1 MRISDEYDTSYTN
14 PACAQGLRDG
24 FVTMRHFEAIAGW
37 SLYHH
42 PPAMRLL
49 LITDT
54 YPPEING
61 VARTLSTLA
70 RGLTA
75 RGHAVEVITTR
86 AAESAEP
93 EGAPARHVVPSLPL
107 PGYPGLRVGLA
118 TRGRLLR
125 LFERFQPDV
134 LYVATETPLGLAAIR
149 AARRAGVPVVSGFHT
164 NFQTYLGDYGPA
176 GLASLARPLLRAL
189 HNRTARTLT
198 PSADTAAMLTGWG
211 VRNVGVLGRGVD
223 TRLFDP
229 ARRCAELRRTW
240 GADDAT
246 PVALYVG
253 RVAAEKNLDLLV
265 RAFQAFR
272 AIHPQ
277 APCVVV
283 GDGPRRQALQ
293 AAQPDFIFAGARPGE
308 ELARHYAS
316 ADVFLFPSVTET
328 FGNVVLEALAAGLLP
343 VAYDYAGPRQL
354 IRHGTSGW
362 LAPLGDE
369 AAFLDGTRA
378 AAAGWNDATRRAN
391 TRAAALKHGW
401 PQVIEQF
408 EAELR
413 AVLPARP

>member
-1 MRISDEYDTSYTN
+1 
-14 PACAQGLRDG
+14 
-24 FVTMRHFEAIAGW
+24 
-37 SLYHH
+37 
-42 PPAMRLL
+42 MRLL

-70 RGLTA
+70 RGLSA
-75 RGHAVEVITTR
+75 RGHAVEIVTTR
-86 AAESAEP
+86 AAESADTFV
-93 EGAPARHVVPSLPL
+93 RHLVPSLPL
-107 PGYPGLRVGLA
+107 PGYPGLRVGMA

-125 LFERFQPDV
+125 LFDRFKPDV
-134 LYVATETPLGLAAIR
+134 LYVATETPLGFSAIR
-149 AARRAGVPVVSGFHT
+149 AARSVGVPVVSGFHT
-164 NFQTYLGDYGPA
+164 NFQTYLGDYAPP

-198 PSADTAAMLTGWG
+198 PSADTAAMLTEWG
-211 VRNVGVLGRGVD
+211 VHNVGVLGRGVD
-223 TRLFDP
+223 TTLFDP
-229 ARRCAELRRTW
+229 VRRCRELRQSW
-240 GADDAT
+240 GADDST

-272 AIHPQ
+272 AIQPK

-293 AAQPDFIFAGARPGE
+293 TAQSEAIFAGARTGE

-328 FGNVVLEALAAGLLP
+328 FGNVVLEALAAGLPP

-354 IRHGTSGW
+354 IRHSRNGW

-369 AAFLDGTRA
+369 AAFLECTRA
-378 AAAGWNDATRRAN
+378 AAIDWSDAGRRAEA
-391 TRAAALKHGW
+391 RAAALKHGW

-408 EAELR
+408 EAELQ

>member
-1 MRISDEYDTSYTN
+1 
-14 PACAQGLRDG
+14 
-24 FVTMRHFEAIAGW
+24 MRHFEEGTVC
-37 SLYHH
+37 SLYKK

-75 RGHAVEVITTR
+75 RGHAVEVVTTR
-86 AAESAEP
+86 AAEPDEP
-93 EGAPARHVVPSLPL
+93 EGTPARHLVPSLPL

-118 TRGRLLR
+118 TRGRLRR
-125 LFERFQPDV
+125 LFERFRPDV

-149 AARRAGVPVVSGFHT
+149 AASKAGIPVVSGFHT
-164 NFQTYLGDYGPA
+164 NFQTYLGDYAPPGVA
-176 GLASLARPLLRAL
+176 ALARPLLCAL

-198 PSADTAAMLTGWG
+198 PSADTAAMLRTWG
-211 VRNVGVLGRGVD
+211 IRDVGVLGRGVD
-223 TRLFDP
+223 TTLFDP
-229 ARRCAELRRTW
+229 ARRCTELRRSW
-240 GADDAT
+240 GAGDAT

-265 RAFQAFR
+265 RAFDAFR
-272 AIHPQ
+272 TIHPQ

-293 AAQPDFIFAGARPGE
+293 AAHPDFVFAGNQTGE

-354 IRHGTSGW
+354 IRHDTNGW

-369 AAFLDGTRA
+369 TGFLNCTTTAAS
-378 AAAGWNDATRRAN
+378 GWNDAGRRA
-391 TRAAALKHGW
+391 RARSVALEHGW

-408 EAELR
+408 EAELH

>member
-1 MRISDEYDTSYTN
+1 
-14 PACAQGLRDG
+14 
-24 FVTMRHFEAIAGW
+24 
-37 SLYHH
+37 
-42 PPAMRLL
+42 MRLL

-75 RGHAVEVITTR
+75 RGHAVEVVTTR

-93 EGAPARHVVPSLPL
+93 EGAPARHLVPSLPL

-118 TRGRLLR
+118 RRGRLLR
-125 LFERFQPDV
+125 LFEQFRPDV

-164 NFQTYLGDYGPA
+164 NFQTYLGDYAPA
-176 GLASLARPLLRAL
+176 GLATLARPLLRAL

-211 VRNVGVLGRGVD
+211 VHNVGVLGRGVD

-229 ARRCAELRRTW
+229 ARRCPELRRSW
-240 GADDAT
+240 GADENT

-265 RAFQAFR
+265 RAFQTFR
-272 AIHPQ
+272 TLRPH
-277 APCVVV
+277 APCVIV
-283 GDGPRRQALQ
+283 GDGPRKQALQ
-293 AAQPDFIFAGARPGE
+293 AAHSDLVFAGTRTGE

-316 ADVFLFPSVTET
+316 ADIFLFPSVTET
-328 FGNVVLEALAAGLLP
+328 FGNVVLEALAAGLPP
-343 VAYDYAGPRQL
+343 VAFDYAGPRQL
-354 IRHGTSGW
+354 IRHGVNGW
-362 LAPLGDE
+362 VAPLGDE
-369 AAFLDGTRA
+369 AAFLNCVATA
-378 AAAGWNDATRRAN
+378 AADGN
-391 TRAAALKHGW
+391 TASHSEAARAAALEHGW

-408 EAELR
+408 EAELL
-413 AVLPARP
+413 AVQPAHP

>member
-1 MRISDEYDTSYTN
+1 
-14 PACAQGLRDG
+14 
-24 FVTMRHFEAIAGW
+24 MRHFEAGTVW
-37 SLYHH
+37 GLYVK

-75 RGHAVEVITTR
+75 RGHVVEVVTTR
-86 AAESAEP
+86 AAESADP
-93 EGAPARHVVPSLPL
+93 EDTPARHLVPSLPL
-107 PGYPGLRVGLA
+107 PGYPGLRIGLA

-125 LFERFQPDV
+125 LLGRFRPDV

-149 AARRAGVPVVSGFHT
+149 AARSTGVPVISGFHT
-164 NFQTYLGDYGPA
+164 NFQTYLGDYAPA
-176 GLASLARPLLRAL
+176 GLAALARPLLRAL

-198 PSADTAAMLTGWG
+198 PSADTAAMLTEWG
-211 VRNVGVLGRGVD
+211 VQNVGVLGRGVD
-223 TRLFDP
+223 TTLFDP
-229 ARRCAELRRTW
+229 ARRCQQLRRSW
-240 GADDAT
+240 GADDST

-265 RAFQAFR
+265 RAFRAFR
-272 AIHPQ
+272 TVHP
-277 APCVVV
+277 AARCVVV
-283 GDGPRRQALQ
+283 GDGPRRQALE
-293 AAQPDFIFAGARPGE
+293 AAQSEVIFAGARTGE

-328 FGNVVLEALAAGLLP
+328 FGNVVLEALAAGLPP

-354 IRHGTSGW
+354 VRHGSNGW

-369 AAFLDGTRA
+369 AAFLDC
-378 AAAGWNDATRRAN
+378 
-391 TRAAALKHGW
+391 TRAAALGWRDADRRTTSRVAALDHGW

-408 EAELR
+408 EAELL

>member
-1 MRISDEYDTSYTN
+1 
-14 PACAQGLRDG
+14 
-24 FVTMRHFEAIAGW
+24 MRHFEAGAVWGQ
-37 SLYHH
+37 YEK

-70 RGLTA
+70 RGLAT
-75 RGHAVEVITTR
+75 RGHAVEVVTTR
-86 AAESAEP
+86 AAELEEP
-93 EGAPARHVVPSLPL
+93 ADAPRRHLVPSLPL

-118 TRGRLLR
+118 TCSRLLR
-125 LFERFQPDV
+125 LFDRFQPDV

-164 NFQTYLGDYGPA
+164 NFQTYLGDYAPPGVA
-176 GLASLARPLLRAL
+176 ALARPLLRAL

-198 PSADTAAMLTGWG
+198 PSADTATMLTNWG
-211 VRNVGVLGRGVD
+211 VRDVGVLGRGVD
-223 TRLFDP
+223 TSLFDP
-229 ARRCAELRRTW
+229 ARRCQDLRRSW
-240 GADDAT
+240 GAGSTT
-246 PVALYVG
+246 PAALYVG

-272 AIHPQ
+272 TIHPG

-283 GDGPRRQALQ
+283 GDGPRRQSLQ
-293 AAQPDFIFAGARPGE
+293 DAQPGFVYAGTRTGE
-308 ELARHYAS
+308 DLARHYAS

-328 FGNVVLEALAAGLLP
+328 FGNVVLEALAAGLPP

-354 IRHGTSGW
+354 IRHGVNGW

-369 AAFLDGTRA
+369 TRFLDATRA
-378 AAAGWNDATRRAN
+378 AADHWHDTGRRAAA
-391 TRAAALKHGW
+391 RAAALEHGW

-408 EAELR
+408 EAELH

>member
-1 MRISDEYDTSYTN
+1 MTDSSPCDT
-14 PACAQGLRDG
+14 LRQTLPE
-24 FVTMRHFEAIAGW
+24 VCT
-37 SLYHH
+37 LK

-70 RGLTA
+70 RGLME
-75 RGHAVEVITTR
+75 RGHVVEVVTTR
-86 AAESAEP
+86 AAEPAEP
-93 EGAPARHVVPSLPL
+93 AGTPARHLVPSLPL

-118 TRGRLLR
+118 TRGRLRR
-125 LFERFQPDV
+125 LFDQFRPDV

-149 AARRAGVPVVSGFHT
+149 AARQAGVPVVSGFHT
-164 NFQTYLGDYGPA
+164 NFQTYLGDYAPPGVA
-176 GLASLARPLLRAL
+176 ALARPLLCAL

-211 VRNVGVLGRGVD
+211 VRNVRVLGRGVD
-223 TRLFDP
+223 TALFDP
-229 ARRCAELRRTW
+229 ARRCLELRRSW
-240 GADDAT
+240 GADAAM

-293 AAQPDFIFAGARPGE
+293 AAQPDFIFAGARTGE
-308 ELARHYAS
+308 DLARHYAS
-316 ADVFLFPSVTET
+316 ADLFLFPSVTET
-328 FGNVVLEALAAGLLP
+328 FGNVVLEALATGLLP

-354 IRHGTSGW
+354 IRHGINGW

-369 AAFLDGTRA
+369 AAFLEGTRA
-378 AAAGWNDATRRAN
+378 AARHWNDTGRRTDA
-391 TRAAALKHGW
+391 RAAALEHGW

-408 EAELR
+408 EAELH
-413 AVLPARP
+413 AVQPARP